1 MQEQFAQKMI
11 EILNL
16 FTETQSENM
25 KTVADIIVDRI
36 KEGGRFFVFGTGHSH
51 MVGEEFYARA
61 GGLAC
66 VQLIAPMELTLGEHP
81 LKSTQIERIAEYA
94 HVNESTLFR
103 KFGSKKE
110 IVLSAMQENWHPH
123 LSSDDFYPITGD
135 LYRDLLHFSSV
146 YMQKV
151 TPQFVKVSIGL
162 RSPELYQDTVEGIMK
177 VPQVFKDILMQYFE
191 EMQKLDKV
199 IQQDIESLAISFLS
213 INFGFVFFKASF
225 GSGLTEMKADEYIIK
240 MVDAFV
246 HGVAK

>member
-94 HVNESTLFR
+94 HV
-103 KFGSKKE
+103 
-110 IVLSAMQENWHPH
+110 
-123 LSSDDFYPITGD
+123 
-135 LYRDLLHFSSV
+135 
-146 YMQKV
+146 
-151 TPQFVKVSIGL
+151 
-162 RSPELYQDTVEGIMK
+162 IM
-177 VPQVFKDILMQYFE
+177 MQY
-191 EMQKLDKV
+191 
-199 IQQDIESLAISFLS
+199 
-213 INFGFVFFKASF
+213 GF
-225 GSGLTEMKADEYIIK
+225 
-240 MVDAFV
+240 
-246 HGVAK
+246 

>member
-1 MQEQFAQKMI
+1 MDKTRQK
-11 EILNL
+11 
-16 FTETQSENM
+16 
-25 KTVADIIVDRI
+25 IIDATMHLVMEKGYASMTT
-36 KEGGRFFVFGTGHSH
+36 KE
-51 MVGEEFYARA
+51 
-61 GGLAC
+61 
-66 VQLIAPMELTLGEHP
+66 
-81 LKSTQIERIAEYA
+81 IAEYA

-213 INFGFVFFKASF
+213 INFGFVFFKGSF
-225 GSGLTEMKADEYIIK
+225 GERLTTLSSDEYIQNSIK
-240 MVDAFV
+240 VFV
-246 HGVAK
+246 KGILKV